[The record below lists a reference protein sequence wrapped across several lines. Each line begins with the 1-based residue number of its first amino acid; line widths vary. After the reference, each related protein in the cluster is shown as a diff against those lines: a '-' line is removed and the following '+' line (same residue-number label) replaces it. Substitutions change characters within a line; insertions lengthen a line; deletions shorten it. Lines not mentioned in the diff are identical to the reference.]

1 MTPAVAGAQAAAQA
15 LVPAT
20 AGRRAC
26 IAGVRGRV
34 WRARLARAR
43 ARPRSQPL
51 LRRGAAERGG
61 AAEQGSH
68 GGASGCSGQ
77 GRPGGQGA
85 HFR

>member
-1 MTPAVAGAQAAAQA
+1 MPAVAGAQAAAQA

-26 IAGVRGRV
+26 IAGVRTSV

-51 LRRGAAERGG
+51 LSCDAAERGG

-68 GGASGCSGQ
+68 GGASGRPGR
-77 GRPGGQGA
+77 GRPGGRGA
-85 HFR
+85 RCR